1 MSFPIVIEDNVCS
14 LKKGTQRINLEK
26 RAGAGRLG
34 QALPP
39 GVEGGA
45 RGRNRMGKHVN
56 PDGIQSWKI
65 LRSVEQDRL
74 GLKSVIREEKAS
86 TQ

>member
-1 MSFPIVIEDNVCS
+1 
-14 LKKGTQRINLEK
+14 
-26 RAGAGRLG
+26 
-34 QALPP
+34 
-39 GVEGGA
+39 
-45 RGRNRMGKHVN
+45 MGKHVN

-86 TQ
+86 TQLGRKSSEFEHRVL

>member
-1 MSFPIVIEDNVCS
+1 M
-14 LKKGTQRINLEK
+14 LYYKKTMFAVKREGLDKKIWRKRHGWSTWPGFAPEEWKGGT
-26 RAGAGRLG
+26 
-34 QALPP
+34 
-39 GVEGGA
+39 

-65 LRSVEQDRL
+65 LRSVEQDRS
-74 GLKSVIREEKAS
+74 GLKSVIQEGKAS